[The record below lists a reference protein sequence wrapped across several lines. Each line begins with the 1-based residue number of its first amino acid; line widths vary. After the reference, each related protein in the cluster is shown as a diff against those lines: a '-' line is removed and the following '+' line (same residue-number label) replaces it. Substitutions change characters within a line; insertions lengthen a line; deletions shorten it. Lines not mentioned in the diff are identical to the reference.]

1 MLAISRIRDSCNVR
15 RLAIILL
22 SAGLISACSTND
34 VLTVNDTP
42 PAPVGT
48 GTAPMQPASQTPD
61 ATLAAA
67 RQSTVERQTLAPPPS
82 AGGNVPASAAS
93 QTTLDATPGRG
104 RAPSTFGAQASG
116 LAPAPATTQ
125 QPQAPAPQTV
135 SATTSAPTQTTA
147 TPVQTTAAP
156 ATQPVTQS
164 APARTSAVTTTS
176 GGTTATIAAYDTVRF
191 LPLIGAP
198 ADKLQP
204 LSKRLGDA
212 ARASGLTI
220 TRMDDETASLSLKG
234 YFSAVSQDDEVQVVY
249 VWDVI
254 GPEGSRL
261 HRIQGSQSGPA
272 TAGASDTWESVTP
285 DMMATIGQDTIATL
299 ITWIDSQN

>member
-1 MLAISRIRDSCNVR
+1 ML

-42 PAPVGT
+42 PAPVGN

-67 RQSTVERQTLAPPPS
+67 RQSTVERQTLAPPPTTT
-82 AGGNVPASAAS
+82 GGNVPTSAAS

-135 SATTSAPTQTTA
+135 STTTSTPPQTAA
-147 TPVQTTAAP
+147 TPAQTTAAP

-164 APARTSAVTTTS
+164 APARTSATATTS
-176 GGTTATIAAYDTVRF
+176 GGTTAAIAAYDTVRF

-254 GPEGSRL
+254 GPEGNRL

-285 DMMATIGQDTIATL
+285 DMMAAIGQDTIATL